1 MHVTDYTRVIE
12 DLFGKHLYDDAPSF
26 TVILGIL
33 TFLLFLDFLANIDIE
48 NKKIYITDKSA
59 YILPVLM
66 IFTIIGMLIPPKVIE
81 RSSILSDNYKYTI
94 SEEKANTVDKY
105 GVTQT
110 RDNQVVITFESDPLL
125 PKELTTHAAIF
136 KKILFKQKHI
146 NTFIVGTI
154 GQEGIT
160 IIDKNL
166 ITGTNL
172 STDRIKYEYRID
184 NYVILTK
191 EELGKDYDKIV
202 ESMQNVHGENYLNP
216 YQVKYSSET
225 K

>member
-1 MHVTDYTRVIE
+1 MHVTDYTKIIE
-12 DLFGKHLYDDAPSF
+12 TIFGKYLYDDAPS
-26 TVILGIL
+26 TSVILGIL
-33 TFLLFLDFLANIDIE
+33 TFLLFIAFLANIDIK

-59 YILPVLM
+59 YIFPVLM
-66 IFTIIGMLIPPKVIE
+66 IFTIIGMLIPSKTIE

-110 RDNQVVITFESDPLL
+110 RDNQVLITFEADPLL
-125 PKELTTHAAIF
+125 PDELTTETS
-136 KKILFKQKHI
+136 LL
-146 NTFIVGTI
+146 NEFIVGTI

-166 ITGTNL
+166 VFGNTGY
-172 STDRIKYEYRID
+172 IQYEYQID

-202 ESMQNVHGENYLNP
+202 EAMKNVHGENYLNP
-216 YQVKYSSET
+216 YQVKYSSE
-225 K
+225 KK

>member
-1 MHVTDYTRVIE
+1 MHVTDYTQAVETI
-12 DLFGKHLYDDAPSF
+12 FGKYLYDDAPS
-26 TVILGIL
+26 TSVILGIL
-33 TFLLFLDFLANIDIE
+33 TFLLFIAFLANIDIE
-48 NKKIYITDKSA
+48 NKKIYIKDKLA
-59 YILPVLM
+59 YIFPVLM
-66 IFTIIGMLIPPKVIE
+66 IFTIIGMLIPSKTIE

-110 RDNQVVITFESDPLL
+110 RDNQVLITFEADPLL
-125 PKELTTHAAIF
+125 PDELTTETSLF
-136 KKILFKQKHI
+136 KKVFFEQTNL
-146 NTFIVGTI
+146 NEFIVGTI

-166 ITGTNL
+166 VFGNTGH
-172 STDRIKYEYRID
+172 IQYEYQID

-191 EELGKDYDKIV
+191 EELGKDYDRIV

>member
-1 MHVTDYTRVIE
+1 MHVTDYTKIIE
-12 DLFGKHLYDDAPSF
+12 TIFGKYLYDDAPSIAV
-26 TVILGIL
+26 TLGIL
-33 TFLLFLDFLANIDIE
+33 TFLLFLSFLVNIDIE
-48 NKKIYITDKSA
+48 NKKIYIKDKSA
-59 YILPVLM
+59 YIFPVLM
-66 IFTIIGMLIPPKVIE
+66 IFTIIGMLIPSKTIE

-110 RDNQVVITFESDPLL
+110 RDNQVLITFESDPLL
-125 PKELTTHAAIF
+125 PDKLTTETSLF
-136 KKILFKQKHI
+136 KKVFFEQTNL
-146 NTFIVGTI
+146 NEFIVGTI

-166 ITGTNL
+166 VFGDIG
-172 STDRIKYEYRID
+172 RIQYQYQLDK
-184 NYVILTK
+184 YVILTK
-191 EELGKDYDKIV
+191 EELGKDYDRIV

>member
-1 MHVTDYTRVIE
+1 MHVTDYTQAVETI
-12 DLFGKHLYDDAPSF
+12 FGKYLYDDAPS
-26 TVILGIL
+26 TSVILGIL
-33 TFLLFLDFLANIDIE
+33 TFLLFIAFLANIDIE
-48 NKKIYITDKSA
+48 NKKIYIKDKSA
-59 YILPVLM
+59 YIFPVLM
-66 IFTIIGMLIPPKVIE
+66 IFTIIGMLIPSKTIE

-110 RDNQVVITFESDPLL
+110 RDNQVLITFEADPLL
-125 PKELTTHAAIF
+125 PDELTTETSLF
-136 KKILFKQKHI
+136 KKVFFEQTNL
-146 NTFIVGTI
+146 NEFIVGTI

-166 ITGTNL
+166 VFGNTGH
-172 STDRIKYEYRID
+172 IQYEYQID

-202 ESMQNVHGENYLNP
+202 EAMKNVHGENYLNP

>member
-1 MHVTDYTRVIE
+1 MHVTDYTKIIE
-12 DLFGKHLYDDAPSF
+12 TIFGKYLYDDAPS
-26 TVILGIL
+26 TSVILGIL
-33 TFLLFLDFLANIDIE
+33 TFLLFIAFLANIDIK

-59 YILPVLM
+59 YIFPVLM
-66 IFTIIGMLIPPKVIE
+66 IFTIIGMLIPSKTIE

-110 RDNQVVITFESDPLL
+110 RDNQVLITFEADPLL
-125 PKELTTHAAIF
+125 PDELTTETS
-136 KKILFKQKHI
+136 LL
-146 NTFIVGTI
+146 NEFIVGTI

-166 ITGTNL
+166 VFGNTGY
-172 STDRIKYEYRID
+172 IQYEYQID

-191 EELGKDYDKIV
+191 EEIGKDYDKIV
-202 ESMQNVHGENYLNP
+202 EAMKNVHGENYLNP
-216 YQVKYSSET
+216 YQVKYSSE
-225 K
+225 KK

>member
-1 MHVTDYTRVIE
+1 MHVTDYTKIIE
-12 DLFGKHLYDDAPSF
+12 TIFGKYLYDDAPS
-26 TVILGIL
+26 TSVILGIL
-33 TFLLFLDFLANIDIE
+33 TFLLFIAFLANIDIK

-59 YILPVLM
+59 YIFPVLM
-66 IFTIIGMLIPPKVIE
+66 IFTIIGMLIPQKVIE

-110 RDNQVVITFESDPLL
+110 RDNQVLITFESDPLL
-125 PKELTTHAAIF
+125 PDKLTTETSLF
-136 KKILFKQKHI
+136 KKVFFEQTNL
-146 NTFIVGTI
+146 NEFIVGTI

-166 ITGTNL
+166 VFGDIG
-172 STDRIKYEYRID
+172 RIQYQYQLDK
-184 NYVILTK
+184 YVILTK

-202 ESMQNVHGENYLNP
+202 EAMKNVHGENYLNP

>member
-1 MHVTDYTRVIE
+1 MHVTDYTRAVETI
-12 DLFGKHLYDDAPSF
+12 FGKYLFDDAPS
-26 TVILGIL
+26 TAVILGII
-33 TFLLFLDFLANIDIE
+33 TFLLFLAFLANIDIKD
-48 NKKIYITDKSA
+48 KKIKIKDKFH
-59 YILPVLM
+59 YVWLVLM
-66 IFTIIGMLIPPKVIE
+66 IFTIIGMLIPQKTIE
-81 RSSILSDNYKYTI
+81 QSSILSDNYKYTI

-110 RDNQVVITFESDPLL
+110 RDNQVLITFESDPLL
-125 PKELTTHAAIF
+125 PDELTTETSLF
-136 KKILFKQKHI
+136 KKVFFEQTNL
-146 NTFIVGTI
+146 NEFIVGTI

-160 IIDKNL
+160 IIDKNSVFGN
-166 ITGTNL
+166 TG
-172 STDRIKYEYRID
+172 RMQYEYSIG

-202 ESMQNVHGENYLNP
+202 EAMKNVHGENYLNP